1 MPVPPFFPSAE
12 YHTRLEKVR
21 QSMRQQGL
29 DGLLVSTPEDIY
41 YIAGINHWGFFAY
54 HMLVVPLEGELIMI
68 ARAMESVTMA
78 IQLTNARFVGYADS
92 EDQAAVTV
100 RVMKKSGL
108 LSGRLGLQKKGLYLP
123 ARIVEGVAA
132 ALPGIQYVDAS
143 DLVLDIRA
151 AHSDNEL
158 AYFRQAA
165 AVSDAMFTAAYETA
179 GVGVSEKEVAAEV
192 MRAMVMAGGEY
203 PGFGPFIRS
212 TPTLGQEHG
221 TWSER
226 KLEKGDAL
234 FLEMSGS
241 VGRYHSPMGRLVFI
255 GEAPAGSREIEKVT
269 LDAFDAVVERLKPG
283 KKACEVYQAWQ
294 DVVDRA
300 GLSHYR
306 RHHCGYMVSSA
317 FPPSWSGPG
326 VPVGLRHDSSLV
338 LRAGMVFHILSWLM
352 GCGRGDYFVSNAAVV
367 SEDGGEVLTNL
378 PSTLQIL

>member
-1 MPVPPFFPSAE
+1 MPVPPFFPYAE
-12 YHTRLEKVR
+12 YQSRLEKVR
-21 QSMRQQGL
+21 QSMREQEL
-29 DGLLVSTPEDIY
+29 DGLLVSIPENIY
-41 YIAGINHWGFFAY
+41 YLVGLNHWGFFAY
-54 HMLVVPLEGELIMI
+54 HMLVVPLEGELTLI

-78 IQLTNARFVGYADS
+78 VQLTNASFVGYADS
-92 EDQAAVTV
+92 EDQAAITV
-100 RVMKKSGL
+100 RVLQESGLQHGNLGLEKKS
-108 LSGRLGLQKKGLYLP
+108 LYLP
-123 ARIVEGVAA
+123 PRIVEGINT
-132 ALPGIQYVDAS
+132 ALPDIHWEEAS
-143 DLVLDIRA
+143 DLVLQIRV

-165 AVSDAMFTAAYETA
+165 AVSDAMFKAAYATA
-179 GVGVSEKEVAAEV
+179 HVGVSEKEVAAEV
-192 MRAMVMAGGEY
+192 VRAMVLAGGEH

-212 TPTLGQEHG
+212 TPTLGEEHG

-226 KLEKGDAL
+226 VLENGDAL

-255 GEAPAGSREIEKVT
+255 GEAPAGTKEIEKVT
-269 LDAFDAVVERLKPG
+269 LDAFDAVVEKLRPG
-283 KKACEVYQAWQ
+283 VKASEVYQAWQ

-326 VPVGLRHDSSLV
+326 VPIGLRHDSPMV
-338 LRAGMVFHILSWLM
+338 LKSGMVFHILSWLM
-352 GCGRGDYFVSNAAVV
+352 GCGRGDYFVSNAAIV
-367 SEDGGEVLTNL
+367 SENGGEVLTTL